1 MYLLDDVLNVLGVT
15 SLLTTSATSWL
26 TTSMLP
32 PLGTPKYSGDD
43 TGKAPFSPTALWDQ
57 EGKRMW
63 RGEEGKVWGEGSGA
77 RGREQGG
84 KKEKRKRT
92 SSTFLQMAHLI
103 SNFIF
108 HFSRADI
115 KSRMYKHS

>member
-15 SLLTTSATSWL
+15 SLLTTLATSWL

-43 TGKAPFSPTALWDQ
+43 TEKPPLVPLPCGTRRGK
-57 EGKRMW
+57 GCGGVR
-63 RGEEGKVWGEGSGA
+63 
-77 RGREQGG
+77 RGRYGEREVEQGG
-84 KKEKRKRT
+84 GNRVEKKRKRT